1 MNFTARLRRLSVLG
15 LLSSVILGLA
25 GCSLVPAPKTD
36 PTRYYV
42 LTGQSADAPRPDK
55 VDGAL
60 VLGVKR
66 IEIAP
71 YLNGKDMVV
80 RERGNEIVYQS
91 FSRWAEP
98 LTTSITRTVAGNLAR
113 AGTVERVYAQPFPF
127 DVARDYD
134 VAIRVFRCEG
144 ERKDGKGVASFSA
157 LVEVTE
163 SKPAGA
169 IILRKVFTAP
179 EAQWDG
185 KDFGTLA
192 SVLSEQVA
200 ALGAEIIGALPAAV
214 PAK

>member
-1 MNFTARLRRLSVLG
+1 MAAGVL
-15 LLSSVILGLA
+15 LLA
-25 GCSLVPAPKTD
+25 GCSLVPAPRTD

-42 LTGQSADAPRPDK
+42 LTGQSADAPRAEK
-55 VDGAL
+55 VEGAF

-80 RERGNEIVYQS
+80 RERDNEIVYQN

-98 LTTSITRTVAGNLAR
+98 LTTSIMRAVAGNLAR
-113 AGTVERVYAQPFPF
+113 SETVARVYAQPFPF
-127 DVARDYD
+127 DVERDYD

-144 ERKDGKGVASFSA
+144 ERRDGKTFASFSA

-163 SKPAGA
+163 AKPAGTLV
-169 IILRKVFTAP
+169 LRKVFTAP
-179 EAQWDG
+179 ETEWDG
-185 KDFGTLA
+185 KNFGALA
-192 SVLSEQVA
+192 SALSGQVA
-200 ALGAEIIGALPAAV
+200 ALRDEVIAALPAGV